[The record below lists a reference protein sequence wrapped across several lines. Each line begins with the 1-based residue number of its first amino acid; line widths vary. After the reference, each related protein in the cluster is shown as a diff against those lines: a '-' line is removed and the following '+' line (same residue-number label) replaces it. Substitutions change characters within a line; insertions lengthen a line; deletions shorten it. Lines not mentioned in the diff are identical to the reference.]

1 MATSSGAMSTVSNA
15 PGSSRLSSCSI
26 ATVGTS
32 ALTSGARSAS
42 AIASLTTE
50 SFMMCAT
57 VSRGSLWLTQTETR
71 PAAMVAM

>member
-1 MATSSGAMSTVSNA
+1 VGSCEVRVCDGDAPVSAGAVGDLQIRG
-15 PGSSRLSSCSI
+15 PGLFIGYLDRPDFT
-26 ATVGTS
+26 A
-32 ALTSGARSAS
+32 
-42 AIASLTTE
+42 E

>member
-1 MATSSGAMSTVSNA
+1 MSTGTKG
-15 PGSSRLSSCSI
+15 PGSSRLSSRSI

-32 ALTSGARSAS
+32 SATSGARSES
-42 AIASLTTE
+42 ATASLIAE

>member
-1 MATSSGAMSTVSNA
+1 MSTGANG

-32 ALTSGARSAS
+32 TATSGARSAS
-42 AIASLTTE
+42 AMASLMAE

-57 VSRGSLWLTQTETR
+57 VSRGSLWLTHTETS
-71 PAAMVAM
+71 PAAMVAIYSTR

>member
-1 MATSSGAMSTVSNA
+1 MAS
-15 PGSSRLSSCSI
+15 
-26 ATVGTS
+26 VGTS
-32 ALTSGARSAS
+32 SRTKGARSAS
-42 AIASLTTE
+42 ATANLTSE